1 MAQGRGGTGMPFINM
16 ISERRQQQAMLIRR
30 RKQWFAVLLAEI
42 GVLAGVF
49 SFLGMTNLSLQ
60 ARLQRA
66 QQEINKLQPTL
77 DLIAKT
83 ERDTQALMPKLRTLT
98 EAQQLTERWYATING
113 IARCLP
119 ADVWLTG
126 ISSSQ
131 TQDSEKKK
139 QTTVITLT
147 GSTLTQQ
154 QVGEMM
160 LRLNTIPTFEKVE
173 LHYTQQRS
181 YNNLETVDFEV
192 AARMQ
197 TPQEKEGK
205 DEAGSS

>member
-1 MAQGRGGTGMPFINM
+1 MPLINM
-16 ISERRQQQAMLIRR
+16 ISERREQQARLIRN
-30 RKQWFAVLLAEI
+30 RKRLLTVLLAEVS
-42 GVLAGVF
+42 VLAGIF
-49 SFLGMTNLSLQ
+49 SFLGVGTMSLQ
-60 ARLQRA
+60 TRLERA
-66 QQEINKLQPTL
+66 QREIKRLQPTL

-83 ERDTQALMPKLRTLT
+83 ERDTQALMPRLRILT
-98 EAQQLTERWYATING
+98 EAQQHTQRWYATING

-131 TQDSEKKK
+131 VQDSEKKG
-139 QTTVITLT
+139 QTTLITLT

-160 LRLNTIPTFEKVE
+160 LRLNTIPTFEKVD
-173 LHYTQQRS
+173 LHFTQQRS
-181 YNNLETVDFEV
+181 YNNFETVDFEV

-197 TPQEKEGK
+197 TPEGEEGK
-205 DEAGSS
+205 DETGSS

>member
-1 MAQGRGGTGMPFINM
+1 MPLINM

-83 ERDTQALMPKLRTLT
+83 ERDTQALMPKLRTLS

-119 ADVWLTG
+119 ADVWLTS
-126 ISSSQ
+126 ITS
-131 TQDSEKKK
+131 TQAQDGERNR
-139 QTTVITLT
+139 QTTVITLV

>member
-1 MAQGRGGTGMPFINM
+1 MPFINM
-16 ISERRQQQAMLIRR
+16 ISERREQQARLIRR
-30 RKQWFAVLLAEI
+30 RRQLLTVLLAEV

-49 SFLGMTNLSLQ
+49 SLLGMGTMSLQ
-60 ARLQRA
+60 ARLNRA
-66 QQEINKLQPTL
+66 QQEIKRLEPTL
-77 DLIAKT
+77 ELIAKT

-98 EAQQLTERWYATING
+98 EAQQHTQRWYATING

-131 TQDSEKKK
+131 TQDGEKKRP
-139 QTTVITLT
+139 TTVITLT

-173 LHYTQQRS
+173 LHFTQQRS
-181 YNNLETVDFEV
+181 YNNFETVDFEV
-192 AARMQ
+192 AARVQ
-197 TPQEKEGK
+197 APKEEEGT
-205 DEAGSS
+205 DETGSS

>member
-1 MAQGRGGTGMPFINM
+1 MPFINM
-16 ISERRQQQAMLIRR
+16 ISERREQQARLIRR
-30 RKQWFAVLLAEI
+30 RKQLLTVLLAEVA
-42 GVLAGVF
+42 VLAGTF
-49 SFLGMTNLSLQ
+49 TLLGMGTMSLQ
-60 ARLQRA
+60 ARLNRA
-66 QQEINKLQPTL
+66 QQEIKRLQPTL
-77 DLIAKT
+77 ELIAKT

-98 EAQQLTERWYATING
+98 EAQEHTQRWYATING

-131 TQDSEKKK
+131 TQDGEKKR

-173 LHYTQQRS
+173 LHFTQQRS
-181 YNNLETVDFEV
+181 YNNFETVDFEV
-192 AARMQ
+192 AARVQ
-197 TPQEKEGK
+197 APKEEEGK
-205 DEAGSS
+205 DETGSS

>member
-1 MAQGRGGTGMPFINM
+1 MPFINM

-83 ERDTQALMPKLRTLT
+83 ERDTQALMPKLRTLS
-98 EAQQLTERWYATING
+98 EAQQHTERWYATING

-119 ADVWLTG
+119 EDVWLTS
-126 ISSSQ
+126 ITS
-131 TQDSEKKK
+131 TQAQDGERNR
-139 QTTVITLT
+139 QTTVITLV

>member
-1 MAQGRGGTGMPFINM
+1 MPFINM
-16 ISERRQQQAMLIRR
+16 ISERREQQARLIRR
-30 RKQWFAVLLAEI
+30 RKQLLTVLLAEVA
-42 GVLAGVF
+42 VLAGTF
-49 SFLGMTNLSLQ
+49 TLLGMGTMSLQ
-60 ARLQRA
+60 ARLNRA
-66 QQEINKLQPTL
+66 QQEIKRLQPTL
-77 DLIAKT
+77 ELIAKT

-98 EAQQLTERWYATING
+98 EAQEHTQRWYATING

-131 TQDSEKKK
+131 TQDGDKKR

-173 LHYTQQRS
+173 LHFTQQRS
-181 YNNLETVDFEV
+181 YNNFETVDFEL
-192 AARMQ
+192 AARVQ
-197 TPQEKEGK
+197 APKEEEGK
-205 DEAGSS
+205 DETGSS

>member
-1 MAQGRGGTGMPFINM
+1 MPFINM
-16 ISERRQQQAMLIRR
+16 ISERREQQARLIRR
-30 RKQWFAVLLAEI
+30 RRQLLTVLLAEV

-49 SFLGMTNLSLQ
+49 SLLGMGTMSLQ
-60 ARLQRA
+60 ARLNRA
-66 QQEINKLQPTL
+66 QQEIKRLEPTL
-77 DLIAKT
+77 ELIAKT

-98 EAQQLTERWYATING
+98 EAQQHTQRWYATING

-131 TQDSEKKK
+131 TQDGEKKRP
-139 QTTVITLT
+139 TTVITLT

-173 LHYTQQRS
+173 LHFTQQRS
-181 YNNLETVDFEV
+181 YNNFETVDFEV
-192 AARMQ
+192 AARVQ
-197 TPQEKEGK
+197 APKEEEGK
-205 DEAGSS
+205 DETGSS

>member
-1 MAQGRGGTGMPFINM
+1 MPLINM
-16 ISERRQQQAMLIRR
+16 ISERREQQARLIRN
-30 RKQWFAVLLAEI
+30 RKRLLTVLLAEVS
-42 GVLAGVF
+42 VLAGIF
-49 SFLGMTNLSLQ
+49 SFLGVGTMSLQ
-60 ARLQRA
+60 TRLERA
-66 QQEINKLQPTL
+66 QREIKRLQPTL

-83 ERDTQALMPKLRTLT
+83 ERDTQALMPRLRTLT
-98 EAQQLTERWYATING
+98 EAQQHTQRWYATING

-131 TQDSEKKK
+131 VQDSEKKG
-139 QTTVITLT
+139 QTTLITLT

-160 LRLNTIPTFEKVE
+160 LRLNTIPTFEKVD
-173 LHYTQQRS
+173 LHFTQQRS
-181 YNNLETVDFEV
+181 YNNFETVDFEV

-197 TPQEKEGK
+197 TPKGEEGK
-205 DEAGSS
+205 DETGSS

>member
-1 MAQGRGGTGMPFINM
+1 MPLINM
-16 ISERRQQQAMLIRR
+16 ISERREQQARLIRN
-30 RKQWFAVLLAEI
+30 RKRLLTVLLAEVS
-42 GVLAGVF
+42 VLAGIF
-49 SFLGMTNLSLQ
+49 SFLGVGTMSLQ
-60 ARLQRA
+60 TRLERA
-66 QQEINKLQPTL
+66 QREIKRLQPTL

-83 ERDTQALMPKLRTLT
+83 ERDTQALMPRLRTLT
-98 EAQQLTERWYATING
+98 EAQQHTQRWYATING

-131 TQDSEKKK
+131 VQDSEKKG
-139 QTTVITLT
+139 QTTLITLT

-160 LRLNTIPTFEKVE
+160 LRLNTIPTFEKVD
-173 LHYTQQRS
+173 LHFTQQRS
-181 YNNLETVDFEV
+181 YNNFETVDFEV

-197 TPQEKEGK
+197 TPEGEEGK
-205 DEAGSS
+205 DETGSS

>member
-1 MAQGRGGTGMPFINM
+1 MPLINM
-16 ISERRQQQAMLIRR
+16 ISERREQQARLIRN
-30 RKQWFAVLLAEI
+30 RKRLLTVLLAEVS
-42 GVLAGVF
+42 VLAGIF
-49 SFLGMTNLSLQ
+49 SFLGVGTMSLQ
-60 ARLQRA
+60 TRLERA
-66 QQEINKLQPTL
+66 QREIKRLQPTL

-83 ERDTQALMPKLRTLT
+83 ERDTQALIPRLRTLT
-98 EAQQLTERWYATING
+98 EAQQHTQRWYATING

-131 TQDSEKKK
+131 VQDSEKKG
-139 QTTVITLT
+139 QTTLITLT

-160 LRLNTIPTFEKVE
+160 LRLNTIPTFEKVD
-173 LHYTQQRS
+173 LHFTQQRS
-181 YNNLETVDFEV
+181 YSNFETVDFEV

-197 TPQEKEGK
+197 TPEGEEGK
-205 DEAGSS
+205 DETGSS

>member
-1 MAQGRGGTGMPFINM
+1 MPLINM

-83 ERDTQALMPKLRTLT
+83 ERDTQALMPKLRTLS

-119 ADVWLTG
+119 ADVWLTS
-126 ISSSQ
+126 ITSIQ
-131 TQDSEKKK
+131 AQDGERNR
-139 QTTVITLT
+139 QTTVITLV

>member
-1 MAQGRGGTGMPFINM
+1 MPLINM
-16 ISERRQQQAMLIRR
+16 ISERREQQALQIRHR
-30 RKQWFAVLLAEI
+30 RQLLTVLLAEV
-42 GVLAGVF
+42 GVLTGVF
-49 SFLGMTNLSLQ
+49 SFLGMSNMSLQ
-60 ARLQRA
+60 ARLNRA
-66 QQEINKLQPTL
+66 QQEVQKLTPTL
-77 DLIAKT
+77 EMVAKT

-98 EAQQLTERWYATING
+98 EAQQHTQRWYATING

-131 TQDSEKKK
+131 AQDSEKKK
-139 QTTVITLT
+139 QSTVITLT

-154 QVGEMM
+154 QVGELM

-173 LHYTQQRS
+173 LHFTQQRS
-181 YNNLETVDFEV
+181 YNNFETVDFEV

-197 TPQEKEGK
+197 SPEEKEGK